1 MSIKDEYLNPLT
13 KRSPRKLRSSV
24 AKIPNYLR
32 HTFSFLLKFH
42 RKKKKKLKHSLD
54 HTLFLQYIVLH
65 ISNFIIHLLQDPT
78 LDIHFV
84 RQPETHN

>member
-42 RKKKKKLKHSLD
+42 RKKKKKTKTQS
-54 HTLFLQYIVLH
+54 
-65 ISNFIIHLLQDPT
+65 
-78 LDIHFV
+78 
-84 RQPETHN
+84 